1 MTVWIQDFGFING
14 EVAEPAEGSCLLSSC
29 GANNSTVGSNPTL
42 SAIILK
48 EFMMDK
54 RYIFLMIVIVSIT
67 GFISCTKKE
76 PPPPPPKEETSMM
89 QGVTGH
95 ADIQMPAAEE
105 MKVIVPDDVK
115 TKWKGVI
122 LTVVDNE
129 TKAAKNYT
137 LQLGGKLAVP
147 GSQIEV
153 QAEEFLP
160 DLKIDGNIYTT
171 ATSELLNPAIHVM
184 VTEGGKEIFKGWLF
198 QKFPSVHPLKH
209 QKFGITLKEPLTHL

>member
-1 MTVWIQDFGFING
+1 M
-14 EVAEPAEGSCLLSSC
+14 
-29 GANNSTVGSNPTL
+29 GSNPTL

-54 RYIFLMIVIVSIT
+54 RYIFLMIVVVSMT

-76 PPPPPPKEETSMM
+76 PPTPPPPPKEETSMM
-89 QGVTGH
+89 RGMTGH
-95 ADIQMPAAEE
+95 ADIQMPASEE

-129 TKAAKNYT
+129 TTTTKDYT

-147 GSQIEV
+147 GSQIEG

-184 VTEGGKEIFKGWLF
+184 VTEAGKEIFKGWLF

-209 QKFGITLKEPLTHL
+209 QRVGITLKEPLTHL

>member
-1 MTVWIQDFGFING
+1 M
-14 EVAEPAEGSCLLSSC
+14 AEPAEGSCLLSSC

-54 RYIFLMIVIVSIT
+54 RYIFLMIGVVSMT
-67 GFISCTKKE
+67 TFISCTKKE
-76 PPPPPPKEETSMM
+76 PPTPPKEETSTM
-89 QGVTGH
+89 QGMTGH
-95 ADIQMPAAEE
+95 ADIQMPASEE

-129 TKAAKNYT
+129 TTITKDYT

-184 VTEGGKEIFKGWLF
+184 VTEAGKEIFKGWLF

-209 QKFGITLKEPLTHL
+209 QRFGIILKEPLTHL